1 MAVSKPEVAIPEALV
16 TAVMPPA
23 MVALAPLPG
32 TVKVTVTPLTTLLPE
47 SRTVAVKTVA
57 NCALMVALWPEP
69 LVTVIEAGAA
79 AVFVML
85 KFTGVTEGTVAET
98 L

>member
-1 MAVSKPEVAIPEALV
+1 MAVSSPDVATPEALV

-32 TVKVTVTPLTTLLPE
+32 TVNVTVTPLTALLPE
-47 SRTVAVKTVA
+47 SRTVAERTVP
-57 NCALMVALWPEP
+57 NWALITALWPEP
-69 LVTVIEAGAA
+69 LVTLMEAGAA
-79 AVFVML
+79 AVFVRL
-85 KFTGVTEGTVAET
+85 KFTGVTDGTVAET